1 MRPYRFKMRLSSNRL
16 NVTRLGRGPAA
27 AIRAAARASLGSV
40 SSDIELME
48 RLLSSQRVILFFQ
61 SRFHVRLGGAP
72 GRHHVSHDRANRAWP
87 QGALPACSA
96 VERGWAGISWCTG
109 RAVTR
114 GQGLKTWRNAIVSRV
129 IMPPNFRPPT

>member
-1 MRPYRFKMRLSSNRL
+1 MRPYRFKMRLSSKRL

-61 SRFHVRLGGAP
+61 SRFHVRPGGLPAGIMPHMIAP
-72 GRHHVSHDRANRAWP
+72 TAHGRKGR
-87 QGALPACSA
+87 LPACSA
-96 VERGWAGISWCTG
+96 VERGWAG
-109 RAVTR
+109 
-114 GQGLKTWRNAIVSRV
+114 
-129 IMPPNFRPPT
+129 